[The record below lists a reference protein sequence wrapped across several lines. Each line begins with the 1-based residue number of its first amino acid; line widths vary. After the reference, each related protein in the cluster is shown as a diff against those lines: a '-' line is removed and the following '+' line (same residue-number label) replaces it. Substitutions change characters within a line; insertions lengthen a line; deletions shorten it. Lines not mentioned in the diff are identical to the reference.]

1 MTQTATTI
9 SAPTATAP
17 KQRRPMSS
25 WIVLAISA
33 VLGVGLL
40 MLVDLMAMDYA
51 YLAAYTV
58 LQFVV
63 MASAFNILAG
73 YGGYINFGSAGF
85 FGIGVYTSV
94 VVYKAL
100 AAPFYVTIPCC
111 MLVGGLLGFGT
122 GYLTLR
128 LRGIFFAIATLAL
141 AVVLNTLMIN
151 WDYVGGARGVYV
163 LRPAEDV
170 PLIGSYTRYL
180 FVVMLAM
187 AIASVLIARAVEHSS
202 LGRGLRAIKDDET
215 AAECAGIPSL
225 RVKLIATTLTGAMMA
240 AAGAPFPY
248 FVTYVDPATAF
259 NLSIAVNTLAMPL
272 VGGLGTW
279 IGPVIGAVLLGSMQQ
294 IATVTISS
302 AANLLIVGVL
312 LMTFIIAA
320 PQGIVGL
327 IRGIRERLK

>member
-1 MTQTATTI
+1 MTNQAITTPAGGPA
-9 SAPTATAP
+9 APV
-17 KQRRPMSS
+17 QRRPMSN
-25 WIVLAISA
+25 WIVAGISTVIGIA
-33 VLGVGLL
+33 LL
-40 MLVDLMAMDYA
+40 LVVDSMSMDYA

-163 LRPAEDV
+163 LRPSEV

-180 FVVMLAM
+180 FIVMLAM
-187 AIASVLIARAVEHSS
+187 AIASVLIARAVENSW
-202 LGRGLRAIKDDET
+202 LGRGLQAIKDDET

-225 RVKLIATTLTGAMMA
+225 RIKLIATTLTGAMMG

-272 VGGLGTW
+272 IGGLGTW
-279 IGPVIGAVLLGSMQQ
+279 IGPVIGAVLLGSLQQ

-312 LMTFIIAA
+312 LMLFIVVA

-327 IRGIRERLK
+327 VRGIRERRK

>member
-1 MTQTATTI
+1 MTQNATT
-9 SAPTATAP
+9 SPPVPAAAP
-17 KQRRPMSS
+17 KQRRPVSN
-25 WIVLAISA
+25 WIVLVISA
-33 VLGVGLL
+33 VLGLGLTFI
-40 MLVDLMAMDYA
+40 VDAMSMDYA

-85 FGIGVYTSV
+85 FATGVYTSV
-94 VVYKAL
+94 VLYKL
-100 AAPFYVTIPCC
+100 MEAPLYITIPCC
-111 MLVGGLLGFGT
+111 MLVTGLLGFGT

-141 AVVLNTLMIN
+141 AVVLNTLIVN

-163 LRPAEDV
+163 LRPNEV

-187 AIASVLIARAVEHSS
+187 AIASVLIARAVENSW
-202 LGRGLRAIKDDET
+202 LGRGLQAIKDDET
-215 AAECAGIPSL
+215 AAECAGIPAL
-225 RVKLIATTLTGAMMA
+225 RVKLIATTLTGAMMG

-279 IGPVIGAVLLGSMQQ
+279 IGPVIGAVLLGSLQQ

-312 LMTFIIAA
+312 LMVFIVAA

-327 IRGIRERLK
+327 IRGIRERRQ

>member
-1 MTQTATTI
+1 MTNQAITTPAGGPA
-9 SAPTATAP
+9 APV
-17 KQRRPMSS
+17 QRRPMSN
-25 WIVLAISA
+25 WIVAGISTVIGIA
-33 VLGVGLL
+33 LL
-40 MLVDLMAMDYA
+40 LVVDSMSMDYA

-163 LRPAEDV
+163 LRPSEV

-180 FVVMLAM
+180 FIVMLAM
-187 AIASVLIARAVEHSS
+187 AIASVLIARAVENSW
-202 LGRGLRAIKDDET
+202 LGRGLQAIKDDET

-225 RVKLIATTLTGAMMA
+225 RIKLIATTLTGAMMG

-272 VGGLGTW
+272 IGGLGTW
-279 IGPVIGAVLLGSMQQ
+279 IGPVIGAVLLGSLQQ
-294 IATVTISS
+294 LATVTISS

-312 LMTFIIAA
+312 LMVFIVVA

-327 IRGIRERLK
+327 VRGIRERRK

>member
-1 MTQTATTI
+1 MTQAIATPAAA
-9 SAPTATAP
+9 APV
-17 KQRRPMSS
+17 KQRRKIST
-25 WIVLAISA
+25 WIIAAIGIL
-33 VLGVGLL
+33 LGVGLTYA
-40 MLVDLMAMDYA
+40 VDSLSMDYA

-85 FGIGVYTSV
+85 FAAGVYTSV
-94 VVYKAL
+94 VLYKL
-100 AAPFYVTIPCC
+100 MEAPLYITIPCC
-111 MLVGGLLGFGT
+111 MLVTGILGFGT

-141 AVVLNTLMIN
+141 AVVLNTLIVN
-151 WDYVGGARGVYV
+151 WEYVGGARGVYV
-163 LRPAEDV
+163 LRPNTV
-170 PLIGSYTRYL
+170 WLIGSYTRYL
-180 FVVMLAM
+180 FIVMLGM
-187 AIASVLIARAVEHSS
+187 AITAVVIARIVENSW
-202 LGRGLRAIKDDET
+202 LGRGLQAIKDDET
-215 AAECAGIPSL
+215 AAECAGIPAL
-225 RVKLIATTLTGAMMA
+225 RVKLIATTLTGAMMG

-279 IGPVIGAVLLGSMQQ
+279 IGPVIGAVLLGSLQQ

-312 LMTFIIAA
+312 LMVFIIVA

-327 IRGIRERLK
+327 VRSIKERNR

>member
-1 MTQTATTI
+1 MTQDAI
-9 SAPTATAP
+9 ASAPALAP
-17 KQRRPMSS
+17 AKQRRPMSN
-25 WIVLAISA
+25 WIVLAISV
-33 VLGVGLL
+33 VLGCCLL
-40 MLVDLMAMDYA
+40 AVVDSFSMDYA

-63 MASAFNILAG
+63 LASAFNILAG
-73 YGGYINFGSAGF
+73 YGGYINFGAAGF
-85 FGIGVYTSV
+85 FAAGVYTSV
-94 VVYKAL
+94 VMYKL
-100 AAPFYVTIPCC
+100 MDAPMYLTIPMC
-111 MLVGGLLGFGT
+111 MLVTGILGFGT

-141 AVVLNTLMIN
+141 AVVLNTLIVN

-163 LRPAEDV
+163 LRPDKV
-170 PLIGSYTRYL
+170 WLFGSYTRYL
-180 FVVMLAM
+180 FIVMLAM
-187 AIASVLIARAVEHSS
+187 AIASVLIARIVENSW
-202 LGRGLRAIKDDET
+202 LGRGLQAIKDDET
-215 AAECAGIPSL
+215 AAECAGIPAL
-225 RVKLIATTLTGAMMA
+225 RIKLIATTLTGAMMG

-279 IGPVIGAVLLGSMQQ
+279 IGPVIGAILLGSLQQ

-302 AANLLIVGVL
+302 AANLLIVGIF
-312 LMTFIIAA
+312 LMFFIIAA

-327 IRGIRERLK
+327 VRGIRERFK

>member
-1 MTQTATTI
+1 MSNWLVAII
-9 SAPTATAP
+9 S
-17 KQRRPMSS
+17 SV
-25 WIVLAISA
+25 I
-33 VLGVGLL
+33 GVGFLL
-40 MLVDLMAMDYA
+40 LVDMLSMDYA

-58 LQFVV
+58 LQFIV

-94 VVYKAL
+94 VVYKL
-100 AAPFYVTIPCC
+100 FEAPFYVTIPCC
-111 MLVGGLLGFGT
+111 LLVGGILGFGT

-141 AVVLNTLMIN
+141 AVVLSTLMIN
-151 WDYVGGARGVYV
+151 WDFVGGARGVYV
-163 LRPAEDV
+163 LRPEKV
-170 PLIGSYTRYL
+170 WLVGSYTRYL
-180 FVVMLAM
+180 FVVMLIM
-187 AIASVLIARAVEHSS
+187 AIASMLIARYVENSW
-202 LGRGLRAIKDDET
+202 LGRGLQAIKDDET
-215 AAECAGIPSL
+215 AAECAGIPAL
-225 RVKLIATTLTGAMMA
+225 RIKLIATSLTGAMMA

-279 IGPVIGAVLLGSMQQ
+279 IGPVIGAVLLGTLQQ
-294 IATVTISS
+294 VATVTISS

-312 LMTFIIAA
+312 LMVFIVVA

-327 IRGIRERLK
+327 VRGLKERRK

>member
-1 MTQTATTI
+1 MTQTATT
-9 SAPTATAP
+9 SPPVAPAAP
-17 KQRRPMSS
+17 KQRRPMSN
-25 WIVLAISA
+25 WIVLAISV
-33 VLGVGLL
+33 VLGLGL
-40 MLVDLMAMDYA
+40 MFIVDSMSMDYA
-51 YLAAYTV
+51 YLATYTV

-85 FGIGVYTSV
+85 FATGVYTSV
-94 VVYKAL
+94 VFYKL
-100 AAPFYVTIPCC
+100 MEAPLYITIPCC
-111 MLVGGLLGFGT
+111 MLVTGLLGFGT

-141 AVVLNTLMIN
+141 AVVLNTLIVN

-163 LRPAEDV
+163 LRPNEV

-180 FVVMLAM
+180 FVVMLGM
-187 AIASVLIARAVEHSS
+187 AIASVLIARAVENSW
-202 LGRGLRAIKDDET
+202 LGRGLQAIKDDET
-215 AAECAGIPSL
+215 AAECAGIPAL
-225 RVKLIATTLTGAMMA
+225 RVKLIATTLTGAMMG

-279 IGPVIGAVLLGSMQQ
+279 IGPVIGAVLLGSLQQ

-312 LMTFIIAA
+312 LMVFIVVA

-327 IRGIRERLK
+327 IRGIRERRK